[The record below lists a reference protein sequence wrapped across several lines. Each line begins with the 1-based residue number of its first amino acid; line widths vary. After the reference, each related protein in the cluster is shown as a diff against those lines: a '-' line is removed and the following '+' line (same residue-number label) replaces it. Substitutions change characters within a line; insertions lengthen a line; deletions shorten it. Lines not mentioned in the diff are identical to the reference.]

1 MIPCSGELVSATR
14 YIDNILLEWIFE
26 TTVTARN
33 YVLGYNARRSR
44 PAILTAREPR
54 PASHCDLEDKLMQS
68 ATLARV
74 SSFEG
79 EPETQIGRALF
90 EELLWV
96 HGMIRR
102 DLATVQ
108 RLAADVASTMPAH
121 EIAAEIK
128 NLKRDG
134 KLWQLKMG
142 CLRYCRFVHSH
153 HNLEDAAFFPS
164 LRAVNPALNPV
175 VDKLEDDHRKVS
187 ELLDAVEEGA
197 DILTK
202 IDSDSVRRTVGD
214 TLTVLG
220 EHLLEHLDYEEF
232 SVGPTLRRMHGIDGI
247 TR

>member
-1 MIPCSGELVSATR
+1 VAATR
-14 YIDNILLEWIFE
+14 EYTATAAKREYRQSGAGAKALALLDYRF
-26 TTVTARN
+26 AQGR
-33 YVLGYNARRSR
+33 
-44 PAILTAREPR
+44 
-54 PASHCDLEDKLMQS
+54 EDKSLDS
-68 ATLARV
+68 ARLADV
-74 SSFEG
+74 STFEN
-79 EPETQIGRALF
+79 EPETEIGRALY

-96 HGMIRR
+96 HSMIRR

-108 RLAADVASTMPAH
+108 KLAIDVAESMPAH

-128 NLKRDG
+128 HLKRDG

-202 IDSDSVRRTVGD
+202 IDSDAVRRSVGD

-220 EHLLEHLDYEEF
+220 ERLLVHLEYEELN
-232 SVGPTLRRMHGIDGI
+232 VGPTMRRMHGIDGI

>member
-1 MIPCSGELVSATR
+1 VAATR
-14 YIDNILLEWIFE
+14 EYTATAAKREYRQSGAGAKALALLDYRF
-26 TTVTARN
+26 AQGR
-33 YVLGYNARRSR
+33 
-44 PAILTAREPR
+44 
-54 PASHCDLEDKLMQS
+54 EDKSLDS
-68 ATLARV
+68 ARLADV
-74 SSFEG
+74 STFEN
-79 EPETQIGRALF
+79 EPETEIGRALY

-96 HGMIRR
+96 HSMIRR

-108 RLAADVASTMPAH
+108 KLAIDVAESMPAH

-128 NLKRDG
+128 HLKRDG

-202 IDSDSVRRTVGD
+202 IDSDAVRRSVGD

-220 EHLLEHLDYEEF
+220 ERLLVHLEYE
-232 SVGPTLRRMHGIDGI
+232 
-247 TR
+247 

>member
-1 MIPCSGELVSATR
+1 VDS
-14 YIDNILLEWIFE
+14 
-26 TTVTARN
+26 
-33 YVLGYNARRSR
+33 
-44 PAILTAREPR
+44 
-54 PASHCDLEDKLMQS
+54 
-68 ATLARV
+68 ARV
-74 SSFEG
+74 ARVEMFEQK
-79 EPETQIGRALF
+79 PETKIGLALY

-96 HGMIRR
+96 HSMIRR
-102 DLATVQ
+102 DLATV
-108 RLAADVASTMPAH
+108 RKLALDVVNTMPAH
-121 EIAAEIK
+121 EIAEEIK
-128 NLKRDG
+128 HLKRDG

-187 ELLDAVEEGA
+187 DLLDAVEEGA

-202 IDSDSVRRTVGD
+202 VDSDAVRRTVGD

-220 EHLLEHLDYEEF
+220 ERLLEHLDYEELN
-232 SVGPTLRRMHGIDGI
+232 VGPSLKRMHGIDGI

>member
-1 MIPCSGELVSATR
+1 MAATR
-14 YIDNILLEWIFE
+14 EYTATAAKREYRQSGAGAKALALLDYRF
-26 TTVTARN
+26 AQGR
-33 YVLGYNARRSR
+33 
-44 PAILTAREPR
+44 
-54 PASHCDLEDKLMQS
+54 EDKSLDS
-68 ATLARV
+68 ARLAGV
-74 SSFEG
+74 STFEN
-79 EPETQIGRALF
+79 EPETEIGRALY

-96 HGMIRR
+96 HSMIRR

-108 RLAADVASTMPAH
+108 KLAIDVAESMPAH

-128 NLKRDG
+128 HLKRDG

-202 IDSDSVRRTVGD
+202 IDSDAVRRSVGD

-220 EHLLEHLDYEEF
+220 ERLLVHLEYEELN
-232 SVGPTLRRMHGIDGI
+232 VGPTMRRMHGIDGI